1 MRILLITTFYPP
13 EGKAGTEI
21 YTATLARELQRQGH
35 DVQVVC
41 ATGWDQGDRYWNGVQ
56 EESVD
61 GVRVCR
67 LALNWQKA
75 RRPNDYLFDN
85 PETASF
91 LQQFIQH
98 HRPEAAHIVS
108 CLTLS
113 ASVIPVIKAASLPV
127 VLTLMDFWFICP
139 RHTLL
144 RCDDTLCD
152 GRTTHAQCVRCM
164 VGDAKIYR
172 WPRRLFPESTTTR
185 FLDVLSRVS
194 WLTGIRGMR
203 GQMLDVRRRRQVLF
217 NALRQCDIVVSHS
230 HFLKEVVEQAGV
242 DVPILVLPN
251 GHDLTWQ
258 RATPSARRDRQGIRF
273 GTLSHLAPIKGI
285 HLAIDAIGMLPA
297 EAKAELLVFG
307 GIDRESPY
315 GQKIVQDAATN
326 SRIQLRG
333 VYRHEELEQVF
344 SELDAVL
351 VPSQWYENA
360 PLVIQEAFAA
370 RKPVIASNLGGMAE
384 AVRHGVNGLLFRPG
398 DAVDLSR
405 QMLALIQDPAL
416 LTKLGEG
423 IAPVRTVE
431 SEVAGL
437 IALYNGL
444 VK

>member
-1 MRILLITTFYPP
+1 
-13 EGKAGTEI
+13 
-21 YTATLARELQRQGH
+21 
-35 DVQVVC
+35 
-41 ATGWDQGDRYWNGVQ
+41 
-56 EESVD
+56 
-61 GVRVCR
+61 
-67 LALNWQKA
+67 
-75 RRPNDYLFDN
+75 
-85 PETASF
+85 
-91 LQQFIQH
+91 
-98 HRPEAAHIVS
+98 
-108 CLTLS
+108 
-113 ASVIPVIKAASLPV
+113 
-127 VLTLMDFWFICP
+127 
-139 RHTLL
+139 
-144 RCDDTLCD
+144 
-152 GRTTHAQCVRCM
+152 
-164 VGDAKIYR
+164 
-172 WPRRLFPESTTTR
+172 
-185 FLDVLSRVS
+185 
-194 WLTGIRGMR
+194 MR

-431 SEVAGL
+431 SEVAEL